1 MTQLNKIL
9 TKTPDYQLRGI
20 SNTMKN
26 SSTIILPQ
34 WMDKLKELGLDIR
47 IMPRDVSTRWNST
60 YDMLDF
66 AVTYRSALDAMT
78 ANHGLNLRK
87 FELDNE
93 EWIAAEKLRDT
104 LKVCF
109 I

>member
-1 MTQLNKIL
+1 M
-9 TKTPDYQLRGI
+9 

-34 WMDKLKELGLDIR
+34 WNMKLKELGLGIR
-47 IMPRDVSTRWNST
+47 MMPRDVSTRWNST

-66 AVTYRSALDAMT
+66 SITYRSALDSMA
-78 ANHGLNLRK
+78 ANRDLSLRK

-93 EWIAAEKLRDT
+93 EWKAAEKLRDT
-104 LKVCF
+104 LLVCF
-109 I
+109 S

>member
-1 MTQLNKIL
+1 
-9 TKTPDYQLRGI
+9 
-20 SNTMKN
+20 MKN

-34 WMDKLKELGLDIR
+34 WNMKLKELGLSIR
-47 IMPRDVSTRWNST
+47 MMPRDVSTRWNST

-66 AVTYRSALDAMT
+66 SIAYRSALDSIT
-78 ANHGLNLRK
+78 ANRGLNLRQ

-93 EWIAAEKLRDT
+93 EWKAAEKLRDT
-104 LKVCF
+104 LLVCF

>member
-1 MTQLNKIL
+1 
-9 TKTPDYQLRGI
+9 
-20 SNTMKN
+20 MKN

-34 WMDKLKELGLDIR
+34 WNLKLEELGLDIR
-47 IMPRDVSTRWNST
+47 MMPRDVSTRWNST

-66 AVTYRSALDAMT
+66 SIDYRSALDAMT
-78 ANHGLNLRK
+78 ANRGLNLRQY
-87 FELDNE
+87 ELDNE
-93 EWIAAEKLRDT
+93 EWIVAEKLRDL